1 MADLF
6 TLTELASL
14 YQGDLDTATATL
26 ARELAVGLIEDE
38 VGPLEETTS
47 VITLPIGRD
56 GLIDIPV
63 NALTDVTDVAITG
76 SSSTWEWKRPFPQVQ
91 LKAWTPP
98 QDTVWYTADVTVVHG
113 WVTPPAVLKAIGL
126 SVAQRIYDN
135 PHGLRTEASQLD
147 DHQESQTRAGSD
159 DDLAGITLT
168 QAELDRLERF
178 RPGVFVTGR

>member
-6 TLTELASL
+6 TLSELSNL
-14 YQGDLDTATATL
+14 YQGTIDTDTATL

-38 VGPLEETTS
+38 VGPLEQTTS
-47 VITLPIGRD
+47 VITLPIGHD
-56 GLIDIPV
+56 GVIDIPV
-63 NALTDVTDVAITG
+63 NALSDVTDVAISG
-76 SSSTWEWKRPFPQVQ
+76 SAPTWEWERPYPRVR
-91 LKAWTPP
+91 LKSWTPP

-113 WVTPPAVLKAIGL
+113 WVTPPTVFKAIGL
-126 SVAQRIYDN
+126 SVAQRIVDN
-135 PHGLRTEASQLD
+135 PHGLRAEASQLD

-168 QAELDRLERF
+168 RAELDRLERF

>member
-6 TLTELASL
+6 TLEELASL
-14 YQGDLDTATATL
+14 YKDDLDTATATL

-38 VGPLEETTS
+38 VGPLEQVTS
-47 VITLPIGRD
+47 VVTLPIGRD
-56 GLIDIPV
+56 AVIDIPV
-63 NALTDVTDVAITG
+63 NALADVTDVAISG
-76 SSSTWEWKRPFPQVQ
+76 SASTWEWERPFPRIR
-91 LKAWTPP
+91 LKSWTPP
-98 QDTVWYTADVTVVHG
+98 QDSVWYTADVTIVHG
-113 WVTPPAVLKAIGL
+113 WVTPPKVLKAIGL

-168 QAELDRLERF
+168 LAELGRLEWF